1 MFTEIFS
8 SLTSWYMEHIN
19 YATVALLMGIESS
32 FVPFPSE
39 IVVPPAAFKAA
50 QGTLNIAGVFC
61 AAMAGSIFGAL
72 FNYYFALLLGRKVL
86 YRLADTRISHFFLIT
101 RESLETAEKYFLK
114 YGRSSTFV
122 GRLVPAVRQLISIP
136 AGLSRMDIKPF
147 LIFTMLGSAL
157 WNMILC
163 VLGYVF
169 YSQHEVLEK
178 YYGKIS
184 IFFVLCGVILVGYMA
199 VNGLKDTKK

>member
-1 MFTEIFS
+1 MVTEIFS

-32 FVPFPSE
+32 FIPFPSE
-39 IVVPPAAFKAA
+39 IVIPPAAFKAA

-61 AAMAGSIFGAL
+61 AAMAGSLSGAL
-72 FNYYFALLLGRKVL
+72 FNYYFAFLLGRKVL
-86 YRLADTRISHFFLIT
+86 YRLADTRLSHFFLIT
-101 RESLETAEKYFLK
+101 RESLEKAEKYFLK

-147 LIFTMLGSAL
+147 LVFTLLGSSL
-157 WNMILC
+157 WNLILC
-163 VLGYVF
+163 ALGYLF